1 MSQTEPPSLQ
11 RPAPRRTI
19 LFGLALLVLVLAL
32 FAAGRAGYLPDA
44 AEATGLLE
52 AVSESPWG
60 LAALIAVFCVSAFIG
75 VPQFALIAAAV
86 AVFGP
91 WYGGAY
97 AWVANLVSGA
107 VTFWIGRAA
116 GEEAFRRYAG
126 KRVQQLSRVVGRNA
140 LAASAIVRNVPAGP
154 FLLVNM
160 AFGVSEA
167 KFRDYWIGMAI
178 GIIPKIALV
187 AFAGK
192 SIVAALQGNLMLAL
206 GAAAG
211 AVAVYVAA
219 FLYFRQRTAK
229 AGQILPADRAVRVDS
244 PARPGD

>member
-1 MSQTEPPSLQ
+1 MSQTETPSMQ
-11 RPAPRRTI
+11 KPAPRRTI
-19 LFGLALLVLVLAL
+19 LFGLGLLAIVLAL

-44 AEATGLLE
+44 AEATGWLE
-52 AVSESPWG
+52 AVSASPWG
-60 LAALIAVFCVSAFIG
+60 LVAVIAVFCVSAFIG

-97 AWVANLVSGA
+97 AWVANMISGA
-107 VTFWIGRAA
+107 VTFWIGRIA

-154 FLLVNM
+154 FLIVNM

-167 KFRDYWIGMAI
+167 KFRDYWIGMGL

-192 SIVAALQGNLMLAL
+192 SIFAALQGNLLLAL
-206 GAAAG
+206 AAAAG

-219 FLYFRQRTAK
+219 FLYFRRRAAK
-229 AGQILPADRAVRVDS
+229 AGQILPAEPAAPVDS
-244 PARPGD
+244 PAQPGE